1 MGTSTEVDAWFA
13 ARDHPLTDAM
23 QLARRL
29 ILEADPRVT
38 ESIKW
43 KTPTFSFQGNIVS
56 FNPAKKLVSLLFH
69 RGAEI
74 PGQFP
79 RLEGDGRLA
88 RVMRFADV
96 DEVEQGRTSSRPSSA
111 PGWRRTVDAHQ
122 EPPRQ
127 LSSPIATGRSGS
139 ADHCDQEPG
148 HRAASMPA
156 AARAATSWAAVTP
169 DPQ

>member
-43 KTPTFSFQGNIVS
+43 KTPTFSFRGNIVS

-74 PGQFP
+74 PGHFP

-96 DEVEQGRTSSRPSSA
+96 DEVEQGADELQAVIRAR
-111 PGWRRTVDAHQ
+111 VEAH
-122 EPPRQ
+122 R
-127 LSSPIATGRSGS
+127 
-139 ADHCDQEPG
+139 
-148 HRAASMPA
+148 
-156 AARAATSWAAVTP
+156 
-169 DPQ
+169 